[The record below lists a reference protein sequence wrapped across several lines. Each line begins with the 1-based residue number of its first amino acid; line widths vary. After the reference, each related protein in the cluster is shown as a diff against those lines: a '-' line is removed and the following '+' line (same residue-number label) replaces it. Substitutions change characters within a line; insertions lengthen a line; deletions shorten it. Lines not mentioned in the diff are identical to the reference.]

1 MRPPLALCRK
11 TRYVR
16 PMQSVAA
23 YFDVADSSALHWAHR
38 VNTAAKLQAALADAS
53 LHVLEADIHFGPADA
68 APQVAEPGEH
78 AEFDVATLIA
88 AAATA
93 GKALKLDF
101 QSPAAIEPTLSHLR
115 QMAIETPVILH
126 TEIFSLLAA
135 ANPAEGMEPEQF
147 IRLCHLSCPQA
158 VLSLGWSLKRE
169 SDADGRVEE
178 ALIEQVSIM
187 LTKGFGP
194 AHYALE
200 IRAGYTSARG
210 AMAEH
215 GAALIF
221 DPLPALPSP
230 VGHLAN
236 NMSSNVVP
244 LAQRARRV
252 A

>member
-1 MRPPLALCRK
+1 
-11 TRYVR
+11 
-16 PMQSVAA
+16 MQSVAA
-23 YFDVADSSALHWAHR
+23 YFDVADASALHWAHR
-38 VNTAAKLQAALADAS
+38 VNTAAKLEAALGDPT
-53 LHVLEADIHFGPADA
+53 LHVIEADIHFGPSDA
-68 APQVAEPGEH
+68 TPLVAEAGYS
-78 AEFDVATLIA
+78 AELDAATLIA
-88 AAATA
+88 AATTA

-101 QSPAAIEPTLSHLR
+101 HNPAAIEPTLAILR
-115 QMAIETPVILH
+115 QMAVETPVILH

-135 ANPAEGMEPEQF
+135 TNPAEGMEPEQF
-147 IRLCHLSCPQA
+147 IRLCQLSCPQA

-194 AHYALE
+194 VNYAIE

-210 AMAEH
+210 GMAEH

-221 DPLPALPSP
+221 EPLPPTPPS
-230 VGHLAN
+230 VGHLAT
-236 NMSSNVVP
+236 NVVP